1 MVYMIGK
8 ESTLNSK
15 IFSKEEE
22 YKLCK
27 EHRRGKFSSRGG
39 HMDARSH
46 GFGGDGSNR
55 VGSWSPFPPKI
66 PQILVVKHM
75 VEGSEVYSLD

>member
-8 ESTLNSK
+8 ESTLTSK

-27 EHRRGKFSSRGG
+27 EDRRGKFSYWGG
-39 HMDARSH
+39 HMDA
-46 GFGGDGSNR
+46 
-55 VGSWSPFPPKI
+55 
-66 PQILVVKHM
+66 
-75 VEGSEVYSLD
+75 